1 MKRVWKIY
9 RSVFYSTVLSDPI
22 FLPVT
27 CFDFPLRRA
36 RPYEAKMEIEE
47 LHVTSGN
54 DRVSK
59 ARLAFLAGATLTL
72 SVCPSDVSDLRKHH
86 ELIEE

>member
-1 MKRVWKIY
+1 
-9 RSVFYSTVLSDPI
+9 
-22 FLPVT
+22 
-27 CFDFPLRRA
+27 
-36 RPYEAKMEIEE
+36 MEIEE

-59 ARLAFLAGATLTL
+59 ARLAFLASATLTL
-72 SVCPSDVSDLRKHH
+72 SVCSSDVSDLRKHH